1 MLDPE
6 AWKIYYWIDRL
17 ASEIDQKARDSST
30 SDDSTWLYAKSVAL
44 REVCIGI
51 LNEDFSN

>member
-6 AWKIYYWIDRL
+6 AWKIYYWVDRL
-17 ASEIDQKARDSST
+17 ASEIDQKARDSSS
-30 SDDSTWLYAKSVAL
+30 SDNSTWLYAKSVAM
-44 REVCIGI
+44 REICIGI